1 MPPRCGE
8 FGLHFHEPSREI
20 EVHSSE
26 FLTFHRGSM
35 RAKTVI
41 SSFVLGA
48 WVLLAG
54 PVGAETAKEV
64 QAVWKPQEFSF
75 QFQSFNVFYSCE
87 SLEAKLEQ
95 ILKQVGAQAVVR
107 VRSPECGRG
116 PARMPRA
123 DIQLLSP
130 VEATP
135 DALAELKQG
144 ESKRDLAARV
154 AGKSAEAEELE
165 KPFAAQWQRVNIGKS
180 RAMPSLESGDCEL
193 VDQVRRKIFPKL
205 AVRVVESNSPCPTN
219 SPSLTR
225 PTMVVDALTRIP
237 QPDEADKK

>member
-1 MPPRCGE
+1 
-8 FGLHFHEPSREI
+8 
-20 EVHSSE
+20 
-26 FLTFHRGSM
+26 M
-35 RAKTVI
+35 RAKSLV

-48 WVLLAG
+48 WVLAG
-54 PVGAETAKEV
+54 SMPVEAAEEV
-64 QAVWKPQEFSF
+64 QAVWKPQELSF

-107 VRSPECGRG
+107 VRSPDCGHG

-135 DALAELKQG
+135 EALAELKQG
-144 ESKRDLAARV
+144 ETKRELAARV
-154 AGKSAEAEELE
+154 AGNSAQAQELE

-193 VDQVRRKIFPKL
+193 VDQVRRKIFPKM
-205 AVRVVESNSPCPTN
+205 AVKVVESNSPCPTN

-225 PTMVVDALTRIP
+225 PTMAVDALIRMP
-237 QPDEADKK
+237 EPDEAKKK

>member
-1 MPPRCGE
+1 
-8 FGLHFHEPSREI
+8 
-20 EVHSSE
+20 
-26 FLTFHRGSM
+26 M

-41 SSFVLGA
+41 SSVVLGA
-48 WVLLAG
+48 WVLLAS
-54 PVGAETAKEV
+54 PVPAEAAQEV

-107 VRSPECGRG
+107 VRSPDCGHG

-123 DIQLLSP
+123 DIQLRSP

-135 DALAELKQG
+135 DALAELKQN

-154 AGKSAEAEELE
+154 AGKSAEAEESE
-165 KPFAAQWQRVNIGKS
+165 KPFAAQWQRVSIGKG
-180 RAMPSLESGDCEL
+180 RTIPSLESGDCEL
-193 VDQVRRKIFPKL
+193 IDQVRRKIFPKL

-225 PTMVVDALTRIP
+225 PTMVVDALTRMP
-237 QPDEADKK
+237 EPDETKER

>member
-1 MPPRCGE
+1 
-8 FGLHFHEPSREI
+8 
-20 EVHSSE
+20 
-26 FLTFHRGSM
+26 M
-35 RAKTVI
+35 RSKTAI
-41 SSFVLGA
+41 SSFVVGA

-54 PVGAETAKEV
+54 PALAEAAEEV
-64 QAVWKPQEFSF
+64 QALWKPQEFSF

-95 ILKQVGAQAVVR
+95 ILKQVGTQAVVR
-107 VRSPECGRG
+107 VRSPDCGRG

-165 KPFAAQWQRVNIGKS
+165 KPFAAQWQRVSIGKS
-180 RAMPSLESGDCEL
+180 RTMPSLESGDCEL

-205 AVRVVESNSPCPTN
+205 AIRVVESNSPCPTN

-225 PTMVVDALTRIP
+225 PTMVVDALIRMP
-237 QPDEADKK
+237 EPDGADKR